1 MKNDFFI
8 KPVVFI
14 SLFLTIFTIGI
25 GLLYPMGHPNRALGT
40 YPQALLFAISL
51 VFLIR
56 TFTSNVMQKNGV
68 HYSLLLFNMMILSYG
83 IFTMDIY
90 RIAVL
95 TYAFLSFYVFYYL
108 AYKDYLRQSHIRNMA
123 VILLIF
129 YTYVTY
135 VGIGHRTE
143 MYGEYFLRA
152 DNTGY
157 NLLFLIPI
165 FAMNF
170 ISKKNI
176 FMALFSFLL
185 IALSFKRGAM
195 LLGAIVLILMLIQL
209 LNIYRRANENKKEI
223 AFAFILII
231 AISIYGISEY
241 WSILSYRFTNDP
253 TLSGRLNFYDWI
265 YNGWLNG
272 TWLNHLFGFGL
283 YQVIEFLGNIYYIP
297 IYAHSD
303 WLELLYD
310 HGILGIV
317 LYSFICLTLI
327 TQKNNI
333 KFYAPDLYW
342 PYLMTMVIFFIK
354 SIYSGIYI
362 NKDSIILM
370 MTIAFIF
377 GNANKN
383 QSRMYLQDTN
393 G

>member
-1 MKNDFFI
+1 MKNDIFI

-14 SLFLTIFTIGI
+14 SLFLTMFTIGF
-25 GLLYPMGHPNRALGT
+25 GLLYPMGHPSRAFGI
-40 YPQALLFAISL
+40 YPQTLLFATSL
-51 VFLIR
+51 VFFIK
-56 TFTSNVMQKNGV
+56 TFSSNNVQKTGV
-68 HYSLLLFNMMILSYG
+68 HYSLLLFNMMIFLYG
-83 IFTMDIY
+83 IFIMDIY

-108 AYKDYLRQSHIRNMA
+108 AYKGYLQQSHIHNMA

-135 VGIGHRTE
+135 NGIGYRTE

-253 TLSGRLNFYDWI
+253 TLSGRTNFYDWI
-265 YNGWLNG
+265 YDGWLNS

-283 YQVIEFLGNIYYIP
+283 YQVIEFLGNVYYIP

-310 HGILGIV
+310 HGILGITV
-317 LYSFICLTLI
+317 YSIICITLFIN
-327 TQKNNI
+327 KN
-333 KFYAPDLYW
+333 KVKLYAPNLYF
-342 PYLMTMVIFFIK
+342 PYLMTLMIFFIK

-370 MTIAFIF
+370 MTIAFIL
-377 GNANKN
+377 GTANQN
-383 QSRMYLQDTN
+383 QSRINLQDTN